1 MLKAEITPIM
11 RKNWDNLEINDSSRY
26 RPSVVDISSTV
37 TVRGREAADRAIL
50 KPAYIAPIWS
60 CQPPPVVSSKEING
74 KRWKQGWD
82 VKAVGVMR
90 REK

>member
-1 MLKAEITPIM
+1 MLKTEITPE
-11 RKNWDNLEINDSSRY
+11 NWDNFEINNSPRY

-60 CQPPPVVSSKEING
+60 CQPPPVVSSKEINE

-82 VKAVGVMR
+82 VKTVGEMR